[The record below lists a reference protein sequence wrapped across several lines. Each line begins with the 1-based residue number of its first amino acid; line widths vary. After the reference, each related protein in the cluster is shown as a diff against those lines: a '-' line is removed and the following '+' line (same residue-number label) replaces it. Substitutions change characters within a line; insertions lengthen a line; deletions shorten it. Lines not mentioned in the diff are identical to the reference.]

1 MPDASHAI
9 AGLTVCAI
17 EVSLL
22 LMSIDRTTWCRLMFL
37 AGLMACIWLGS
48 TTLILAENITE
59 DGEVLVE
66 ENEVEAGSEGEEK
79 NPEDP
84 TKIVTRLGAG
94 FNGDFTINASWGLD
108 KARMISGFINE
119 DASEWRL
126 GGSWLFDKGIV
137 NFNFKKNQYDDGG
150 ESVSYNIGTF
160 VPLSVFGIEPCG
172 WQIFPSAGFNYTE
185 GDIVLEGPAD
195 FPENYFLVPFDTKGV
210 YLGAFALKPVND
222 QWTLMGG
229 LGGSYGSGDATNV
242 YGGAGIG
249 FRINEQQSV
258 NLFYSMSDSSDFGS
272 RDTLSFSYR
281 YEFK

>member
-1 MPDASHAI
+1 MLAL
-9 AGLTVCAI
+9 GLVLSCSVGA
-17 EVSLL
+17 
-22 LMSIDRTTWCRLMFL
+22 
-37 AGLMACIWLGS
+37 A
-48 TTLILAENITE
+48 AEE
-59 DGEVLVE
+59 Q
-66 ENEVEAGSEGEEK
+66 ENEEKEK

-94 FNGDFTINASWGLD
+94 YNGDFTINASWGLD

-126 GGSWLFDKGIV
+126 GGSWLFEKGIV
-137 NFNFKKNQYDDGG
+137 SFNFKKNQYDDGG

-185 GDIVLEGPAD
+185 GDIVVEAAPE
-195 FPENYFLVPFDTKGV
+195 FPENYFMVPFDSKGM
-210 YLGAFALKPVND
+210 YLGAFALKPITD

-229 LGGSYGSGDATNV
+229 LGGSYGSGDATNI

-249 FRINEQQSV
+249 FRITDKQSV
-258 NLFYSMSDSSDFGS
+258 NLFYSLSDSSEFGS